1 MFDQPEKMQLM
12 QTCNKLSKLFCSFS
26 WLLNRFL
33 LVNLIPKDLVS
44 GDCKFFT
51 ERLEKLNDPDDDDNN
66 SNNNNNKNNIN
77 NNNDNNNNNNNE
89 IIIVTTITKNICAG
103 VLFLAKLLAVG
114 CNSIQAL
121 GSVFSWIFS

>member
-1 MFDQPEKMQLM
+1 M
-12 QTCNKLSKLFCSFS
+12 
-26 WLLNRFL
+26 NRFW

-51 ERLEKLNDPDDDDNN
+51 EGLEKLNDPDDDNN
-66 SNNNNNKNNIN
+66 SNNNNNNNNNNIISN
-77 NNNDNNNNNNNE
+77 NNNDNNNIDNNNNNNNNE
-89 IIIVTTITKNICAG
+89 IIIVTTTTKNICAG

>member
-1 MFDQPEKMQLM
+1 M
-12 QTCNKLSKLFCSFS
+12 
-26 WLLNRFL
+26 NRFL

-51 ERLEKLNDPDDDDNN
+51 ERLEKLNDPDDDNN
-66 SNNNNNKNNIN
+66 SNNNNNNNNNKNNNIN
-77 NNNDNNNNNNNE
+77 NNNNDNNNNDNNNNNNNNNE